1 MTTIKYNL
9 FALKRQ
15 LEVKNTRPYTWKEI
29 ANAVNAHPNTLQN
42 IAGNKTARVDT
53 HVMAGLLDFFAAEGM
68 PITVADLFVI
78 STTLDP
84 LTLAATGT
92 VGKPNE

>member
-15 LEVKNTRPYTWKEI
+15 LEVKSNRPYTWKEI
-29 ANAVNAHPNTLQN
+29 AGAVNAHPNTLQN

-53 HVMAGLLDFFAAEGM
+53 HVMAGLLDFFAAQGM

-78 STTLDP
+78 STTHV
-84 LTLAATGT
+84 TISATGT
-92 VGKPNE
+92 VGKPGE

>member
-9 FALKRQ
+9 FALKLQ

-29 ANAVNAHPNTLQN
+29 ASAVNAHPNTLQN

-78 STTLDP
+78 TTTLDP
-84 LTLAATGT
+84 LTLSATGT
-92 VGKPNE
+92 VKPGE